1 VFAVGLFIID
11 LENNKLIIIKDN
23 KKIDSNEYGEF
34 TYGDTTVFIKYE
46 QIDINDKQ
54 LKERVLKIINTYGE
68 QNEPKGNDNGRPI

>member
-1 VFAVGLFIID
+1 MFIID

>member
-1 VFAVGLFIID
+1 MFAVGLFIID
-11 LENNKLIIIKDN
+11 LENNKLIIKDN

-54 LKERVLKIINTYGE
+54 LKEKVLKIINTYGE

>member
-1 VFAVGLFIID
+1 MFIVD
-11 LENNKLIIIKDN
+11 LENNKLIRKDLENN
-23 KKIDSNEYGEF
+23 KLILDSNEYGEF

-54 LKERVLKIINTYGE
+54 LKEKVLKIINTYGE

>member
-1 VFAVGLFIID
+1 MVFIID
-11 LENNKLIIIKDN
+11 LENNKLIIKDNN
-23 KKIDSNEYGEF
+23 KKINSSEYGEF

-46 QIDINDKQ
+46 QIDISEKQ